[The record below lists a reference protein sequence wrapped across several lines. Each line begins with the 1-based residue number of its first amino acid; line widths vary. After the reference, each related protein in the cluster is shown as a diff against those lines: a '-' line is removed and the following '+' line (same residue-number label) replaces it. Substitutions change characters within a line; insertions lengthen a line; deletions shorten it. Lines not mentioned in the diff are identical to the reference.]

1 MSMEAVGLKNGGGGH
16 RVNSVQTL
24 HDDSFSL
31 FNNVV
36 VGGNEYSSDS
46 IISNL
51 GAGIS
56 NLKNTWQGKDAGVQ
70 IENVVRVYNAMIG
83 IRETLATLATISS
96 QIAANYRD
104 IQNSNGAGLESFG
117 TVQADT
123 KTTMEDYVDNADT
136 INITPEAN
144 NGKAKIDAA
153 NNAIEQFIQEARKYY
168 NNIMQN
174 WTSGSQRDE
183 LITRFETFLSNSNS
197 YKETLNSV
205 SQSITTAIGNYG
217 L

>member
-1 MSMEAVGLKNGGGGH
+1 MSMEFVRDGGGGH

-24 HDDSFSL
+24 HDDSFAL

-46 IISNL
+46 IINNL
-51 GAGIS
+51 GAGIA
-56 NLKNTWQGKDAGVQ
+56 NLKNTWKGKDAGVQ
-70 IENVVRVYNAMIG
+70 IENVVKVYNAMVG
-83 IRETLATLATISS
+83 IRETLATLAGMSS

-117 TVQADT
+117 IVQADS
-123 KTTMEDYVDNADT
+123 KSAMEDYVDNADT
-136 INITPEAN
+136 INITAEAN
-144 NGKAKIDAA
+144 TGKSKIDAA
-153 NNAIEQFIQEARKYY
+153 NNCIDQFTQEARKYY

-174 WTSGSQRDE
+174 WTAGSQRDE
-183 LITRFETFLSNSNS
+183 LIQRFETFLSNSNS
-197 YKETLNSV
+197 YKETLNQVSDSV
-205 SQSITTAIGNYG
+205 TTAIRNYG

>member
-1 MSMEAVGLKNGGGGH
+1 MV
-16 RVNSVQTL
+16 
-24 HDDSFSL
+24 
-31 FNNVV
+31 
-36 VGGNEYSSDS
+36 
-46 IISNL
+46 
-51 GAGIS
+51 
-56 NLKNTWQGKDAGVQ
+56 
-70 IENVVRVYNAMIG
+70 G

-117 TVQADT
+117 TVQADS

-153 NNAIEQFIQEARKYY
+153 NQAIEQFIQEARKYY

>member
-16 RVNSVQTL
+16 RVNILQTL

-70 IENVVRVYNAMIG
+70 IENVVRVYNAMVG

-117 TVQADT
+117 TVQADS

-153 NNAIEQFIQEARKYY
+153 NQAIEQFIQEARKYY

>member
-1 MSMEAVGLKNGGGGH
+1 MV
-16 RVNSVQTL
+16 
-24 HDDSFSL
+24 
-31 FNNVV
+31 
-36 VGGNEYSSDS
+36 
-46 IISNL
+46 
-51 GAGIS
+51 
-56 NLKNTWQGKDAGVQ
+56 
-70 IENVVRVYNAMIG
+70 G

-117 TVQADT
+117 TVQADS

-153 NNAIEQFIQEARKYY
+153 NQAIEQFIQEARKYY

-197 YKETLNSV
+197 YKETLNQVSDSV
-205 SQSITTAIGNYG
+205 TTAIRNYG